1 MPNMHR
7 PSGFDVVAIVLAVGL
22 AVTVWTITIG
32 VLYDAIIS
40 EGPGLSDN
48 ATQVL
53 TATLGGIIG
62 VLGSYVGYRVS
73 QQQTDTAARNA
84 EIPGPGDMRPP
95 PAQPRPSPDP
105 GPSSSSP
112 TP

>member
-1 MPNMHR
+1 MPMHR

-22 AVTVWTITIG
+22 VSAVIFITIG
-32 VLYDAIIS
+32 VLVDAIIS

-84 EIPGPGDMRPP
+84 EIPGPGDIRPA
-95 PAQPRPSPDP
+95 PAQAQPPPDP
-105 GPSSSSP
+105 GPSSPP